1 MTEQTAFNIV
11 KNHLLT
17 QMTKSMEENE
27 FGDTQCLYRGPNGT
41 KCAIGAL
48 ITDEEYKEITE
59 HSHEFWAIYDLM
71 VFQTESLR
79 SLQGLDLTFWKNYKL
94 SMINMRFTIGKTNL
108 KFLLRNITYSMSN
121 FFAA

>member
-48 ITDEEYKEITE
+48 ITDEEYKEIAE

-71 VFQTESLR
+71 VFQTENLQSV
-79 SLQGLDLTFWKNYKL
+79 QGLDLTFWEDLQISHDQGEIQDWKNQLEVFAKKY
-94 SMINMRFTIGKTNL
+94 NL
-108 KFLLRNITYSMSN
+108 QYE
-121 FFAA
+121 

>member
-48 ITDEEYKEITE
+48 ITDEEFETIEDARCRYLGVYELKTLQIT
-59 HSHEFWAIYDLM
+59 
-71 VFQTESLR
+71 
-79 SLQGLDLTFWKNYKL
+79 SLQGLTMDFLEELQIIHDRYEVHDWKNQLEVFAKKY
-94 SMINMRFTIGKTNL
+94 NL
-108 KFLLRNITYSMSN
+108 QYE
-121 FFAA
+121 